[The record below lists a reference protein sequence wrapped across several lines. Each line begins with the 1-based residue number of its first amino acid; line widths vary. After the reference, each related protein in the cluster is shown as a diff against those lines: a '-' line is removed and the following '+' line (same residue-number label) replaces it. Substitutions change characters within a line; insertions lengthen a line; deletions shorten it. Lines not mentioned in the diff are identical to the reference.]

1 MKSLVQII
9 KERNPEKL
17 LSNIFYDLMFI
28 DCITDIEDKINT
40 AIDYEEEATARIL
53 FNLLQIKKLNN
64 ARIKELKS

>member
-1 MKSLVQII
+1 MRSGQMSKQ
-9 KERNPEKL
+9 EKIV
-17 LSNIFYDLMFI
+17 SNIFYDLMFI

-40 AIDYEEEATARIL
+40 AIDCEEEATARIL

>member
-1 MKSLVQII
+1 MNKQ
-9 KERNPEKL
+9 EKIV
-17 LSNIFYDLMFI
+17 SNIFYDLMFI

>member
-9 KERNPEKL
+9 KERNAEKL

>member
-1 MKSLVQII
+1 MRSKAMNKQ
-9 KERNPEKL
+9 EKIV
-17 LSNIFYDLMFI
+17 SNIFYDLMFI